1 MQYAEIRN
9 ANGSYIIGDTY
20 QNYRLSTIPM
30 VKMQRC
36 LTGLHVEKNAAG
48 ERVCTFP
55 YYDYANGKTYPW
67 PQGGKYPNP
76 WCQPGVPNKVRS
88 VASFANVK
96 TKFDRPRDLWTTG
109 AFYGYAGHGVQ
120 SMLAL
125 ESPTW
130 QKRFTIGSGATV
142 PYIFALGAAM
152 PNIVYTFTTIS
163 NYQTQRVKVHTI
175 NCWQRTKSLSQPLA
189 NGGTFTG
196 SDVGYTAFTQVH
208 WIPDNVSGDSMY
220 KPVDNANFTAKAF
233 QEEME
238 TAPILYAYGLEDSRI
253 SLDKG
258 EMVVMNERGEV
269 IFNNRYDYMRVL
281 AYYPSINALS
291 FRGNSLYNSPQR
303 FSFPGRKIAVVALS
317 QNACFAYGAGRAEW
331 LYNTGFWFPDTS
343 TVEFTTCVTPHIRGG
358 SDTDRYP
365 DLSEDFASLA
375 SLLGVM
381 ILDVTGA
388 TPGWKQEAETG
399 QPFLVEV
406 PQGG

>member
-9 ANGSYIIGDTY
+9 ANGSYIIDDTY

-76 WCQPGVPNKVRS
+76 WCQLATPNKARGAANPAS
-88 VASFANVK
+88 VHTHFN
-96 TKFDRPRDLWTTG
+96 RPRDHWEQG
-109 AFYGYAGHGVQ
+109 KFYGYAGRGIQ

-125 ESPTW
+125 NSPSW
-130 QKRFTIGSGATV
+130 QKQFAIGPSVNV
-142 PYIFALGAAM
+142 PHIFALGAAM
-152 PNIVYTFTTIS
+152 PNIVYTFTTIFD
-163 NYQTQRVKVHTI
+163 YIAQKTTVHTI
-175 NCWQRTKSLSQPLA
+175 NCWQRTNALSQPLA

-196 SDVGYTAFTQVH
+196 SNVGYTEFVGAH
-208 WIPDNVSGDSMY
+208 WMPDSVSGMSFY
-220 KPVDNANFTAKAF
+220 RPIDNENFTAESF

-238 TAPILYAYGLEDSRI
+238 TAPIFFAYGLDDAKL

-258 EMVVMNERGEV
+258 EMVVKNERGEV
-269 IFNNRYDYMRVL
+269 VFNNRYDYMRIL
-281 AYYPSINALS
+281 AYHPSINALS

-303 FSFPGRKIAVVALS
+303 FSFPGRKIAVAALQ

-331 LYNTGFWFPDTS
+331 LYNTGFWFPDPS
-343 TVEFTTCVTPHIRGG
+343 TVEFTTCVTPFVRGA
-358 SDTDRYP
+358 DTDRYP
-365 DLSEDFASLA
+365 DLSDDFASLA

-399 QPFLVEV
+399 EPFLVEV
-406 PQGG
+406 PQG